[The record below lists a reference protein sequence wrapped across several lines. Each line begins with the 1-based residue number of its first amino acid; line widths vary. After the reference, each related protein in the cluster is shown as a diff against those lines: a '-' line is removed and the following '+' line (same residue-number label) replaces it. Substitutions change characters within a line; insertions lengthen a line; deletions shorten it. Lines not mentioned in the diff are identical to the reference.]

1 MLGEANK
8 DGCSPDLEG
17 KSRRGSHVGKSVFEI
32 IVKFQSHGQ
41 NRAQRLHYI
50 ICGPT
55 VTCDIIFIGNSAFVY
70 KVSQKFHLPNIF
82 SHSDEHAR
90 KV

>member
-1 MLGEANK
+1 M
-8 DGCSPDLEG
+8 
-17 KSRRGSHVGKSVFEI
+17 HTSVFEI
-32 IVKFQSHGQ
+32 MGKFQSHGQ

-55 VTCDIIFIGNSAFVY
+55 VTCDMQFIGNSAFVY
-70 KVSQKFHLPNIF
+70 KVSKKFQLPNKF